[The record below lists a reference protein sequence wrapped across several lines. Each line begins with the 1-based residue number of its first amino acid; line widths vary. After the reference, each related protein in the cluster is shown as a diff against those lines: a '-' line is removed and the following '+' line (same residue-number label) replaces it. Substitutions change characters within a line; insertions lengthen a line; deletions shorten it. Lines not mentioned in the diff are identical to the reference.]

1 MPIRVKSLWHFGICD
16 FKKPN
21 VEYLEEQ
28 IDVKT
33 KKIEIVELI
42 GEPFFKLQDKS
53 SCVVVELTS
62 NQTGAEGVSGGGSV
76 DKEDEVDKTAVPST
90 NCSTSSNT
98 HPLQPKA
105 VPLAITFH
113 FNLDHPDASNNTD
126 HSFTSNR

>member
-1 MPIRVKSLWHFGICD
+1 M
-16 FKKPN
+16 
-21 VEYLEEQ
+21 
-28 IDVKT
+28 
-33 KKIEIVELI
+33 I

-90 NCSTSSNT
+90 NCSTSSTT

-126 HSFTSNR
+126 HSFTSNRYFHDQTSNLVSSTLIFDTAQETCFQD